1 MKRRSFGY
9 GGLLLA
15 CLALGSCSNSAVSLA
30 PGGNAAVPRF
40 VRGPVHPDRRSSWMS
55 LGAKSSKLLLYVG
68 DDETDDVYVYD
79 YKSGKSVGTLTG
91 FSGPYG
97 MCVDAKGDIYIANFE
112 SQDAVEYAH
121 GGTKILNTYHVSGG
135 TPIGCSVDSKGD
147 VAVTSFDPAEVDV
160 FTGGNPSDGTSYS
173 GSPCYY
179 LWTMGYDHSGNLIG
193 GGEGE
198 DGGIE
203 FCGLLSGSTSV
214 TSLSFS
220 QKINFP
226 GGTMWDGKYIAVG
239 DQETGGAF
247 QTGIYQSTLSGST
260 LTEHTDTVLSATCY
274 NNYSDVVQPFI
285 VGLKNTAANKHQG
298 TIVVGSNLWCADG
311 STGGQVECWNYP
323 TGGSPV
329 SNVSSP
335 PEEPYGQSV
344 SLPAHGAL
352 GVHRS
357 INPTCDSGV

>member
-1 MKRRSFGY
+1 MRRFH
-9 GGLLLA
+9 LLA
-15 CLALGSCSNSAVSLA
+15 GCFAAAALLAGC
-30 PGGNAAVPRF
+30 GGQPFTAQGDIAQGLI
-40 VRGPVHPDRRSSWMS
+40 VRAQRDVALTMPHYVQQAVHPDHNQSSMLPS
-55 LGAKSSKLLLYVG
+55 AKSSKELLYVG
-68 DDETDDVYVYD
+68 DDDTNDVYVYD
-79 YKSGKSVGTLTG
+79 YKSRKPVGTLTG

-121 GGTKILNTYHVSGG
+121 GGTKILNTYDVSGG
-135 TPIGCSVDSKGD
+135 TPVGCSVDSKGD

-160 FTGGNPSDGTSYS
+160 FAGGNPSDGTSYS

-226 GGTMWDGKYIAVG
+226 GGTMWDGKYIALT
-239 DQETGGAF
+239 DQEAEGNGQDNLSGLVRATLKDTTLTYAGE
-247 QTGIYQSTLSGST
+247 TTLS
-260 LTEHTDTVLSATCY
+260 DDCY
-274 NNYSDVVQPFI
+274 GDYLDVVNPFI
-285 VGLKNTAANKHQG
+285 VGKKNTPVNDAQG
-298 TIVVGSNLWCADG
+298 NAVVGPNLWCEAEG
-311 STGGQVECWNYP
+311 KGGKVDYWHYP
-323 TGGSPV
+323 AGALPYKDVT
-329 SNVSSP
+329 SSSGN
-335 PEEPYGQSV
+335 PYGAAV
-344 SLPAHGAL
+344 SIA
-352 GVHRS
+352 R
-357 INPTCDSGV
+357 